1 MFPDGN
7 SRRRRGMRLLAGTS
21 HRTGRPA
28 TTSATLTIA
37 AERDTRYDIIET
49 TDVFA
54 AAGPLAALL
63 ADAAGTALIVLD
75 EAVWR
80 SYGARA
86 VAFLD
91 RTSPRHRVLVLQ
103 GGEANKTLAAVLEVV
118 QAMDECHTLRRSSPV
133 VVFGGGVVCDI
144 VGFAAS
150 IYRRGVPYVRVP
162 TTLLAQV
169 DVSVAIKTGINHG
182 GFRNRLGAFWP
193 ARTTIIDPGF
203 LASQSED
210 DLSHGLGEM
219 IKLGIIKS
227 ARLFEALE
235 DLPEDWDAAWMAEDA
250 LAAEARRLAVV
261 EMARD
266 LEDNLW
272 EDALARCVDFGHS
285 FSPLIE
291 MGNGLPH
298 GHAVA
303 LDCLLSSCLAA
314 GRGLTDMR
322 SLSRIVSVMRRCRVP
337 TSHADFADVDLLW
350 ASFTETVTHRDGHQ
364 HLPLPSGLG
373 SHVFLEDLTREE
385 LGAAVELMRRIAGD
399 DR

>member
-1 MFPDGN
+1 MTPE
-7 SRRRRGMRLLAGTS
+7 
-21 HRTGRPA
+21 P
-28 TTSATLTIA
+28 LTIA
-37 AERDTRYDIIET
+37 AERETRYDVIET
-49 TDVFA
+49 TDVFS

-63 ADAAGTALIVLD
+63 ADAAGTALIVFD

-80 SYGARA
+80 SYRARA
-86 VAFLD
+86 IAYLE
-91 RTSPRHRVLVLQ
+91 RTSPRHRLLVLR
-103 GGEANKTLAAVLEVV
+103 GGEANKTLAAALEVV

-133 VVFGGGVVCDI
+133 VVFGGGVVCDV

-169 DVSVAIKTGINHG
+169 DVSVAIKTGINRG

-193 ARTTIIDPGF
+193 ARTTIIDPSF
-203 LASQSED
+203 LTSQSEND
-210 DLSHGLGEM
+210 ISHGLGEM

-235 DLPEDWDAAWMAEDA
+235 DFPEDWSATWIAEDA

-266 LEDNLW
+266 LERNLW

-314 GRGLTDMR
+314 GRGLLDLQ
-322 SLSRIVSVMRRCRVP
+322 SLSRVVSVMQRCRIP
-337 TSHADFADVDLLW
+337 TSHPDFTDVDLLW
-350 ASFTETVTHRDGHQ
+350 TSFTETVRHRDGYQ

-373 SHVFLEDLTREE
+373 AHVFIEDLTREE
-385 LGAAVELMRRIAGD
+385 LGTAVRLMRRVAGD